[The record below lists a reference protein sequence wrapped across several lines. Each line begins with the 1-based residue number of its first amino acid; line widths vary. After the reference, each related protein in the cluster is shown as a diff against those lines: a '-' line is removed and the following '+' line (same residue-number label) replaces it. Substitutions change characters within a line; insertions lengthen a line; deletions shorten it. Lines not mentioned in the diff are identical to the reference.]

1 MNYFKLPKVGLRTF
15 KSGLAV
21 FLCLLLIPN
30 EPFFACLTAVI
41 CLGDTVTNSVDTGIN
56 RGGGCLDK
64 GYVHQGKV
72 LTNDELQVINKAL
85 TLLQKSKS
93 EYVDQELIAN
103 LITRF
108 TYNDHKI

>member
-41 CLGDTVTNSVDTGIN
+41 CLGDTVTNSVNTGIN
-56 RGGGCLDK
+56 RGEGFIRACYASSMDNI
-64 GYVHQGKV
+64 Y
-72 LTNDELQVINKAL
+72 EAL
-85 TLLQKSKS
+85 RRI
-93 EYVDQELIAN
+93 E
-103 LITRF
+103 RF
-108 TYNDHKI
+108 VKEGL